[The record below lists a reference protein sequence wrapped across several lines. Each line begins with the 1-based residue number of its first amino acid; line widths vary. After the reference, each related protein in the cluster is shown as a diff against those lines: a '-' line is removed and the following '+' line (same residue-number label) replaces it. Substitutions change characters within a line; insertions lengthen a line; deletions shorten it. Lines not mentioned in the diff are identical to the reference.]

1 MNIKVTK
8 HVEQL
13 KKWKEEIELLR
24 KIALKTN
31 LEEELK
37 WDSPCYTLNGKNV
50 FILSTFKDFVTVNF
64 FKGVLIK
71 DEINFLI
78 FQGESQQSSK
88 TVRLKSIHEIKKN
101 EKLILD
107 YMKRAIDVEKSGAKV
122 TLNKDPLIYP
132 KVLLDY
138 FNKDHRLQSAFKS
151 LLRGAQR
158 EYLLYFMNSKYE
170 TTQKSRIEANIEK
183 IKEGKRLRDK

>member
-50 FILSTFKDFVTVNF
+50 FILSTFKDFVTINF

-88 TVRLKSIHEIKKN
+88 TIRLKSLQEIKKN

>member
-1 MNIKVTK
+1 M
-8 HVEQL
+8 
-13 KKWKEEIELLR
+13 
-24 KIALKTN
+24 
-31 LEEELK
+31 
-37 WDSPCYTLNGKNV
+37 
-50 FILSTFKDFVTVNF
+50 DFVTVNF

-78 FQGESQQSSK
+78 FQGESQQSNK
-88 TVRLKSIHEIKKN
+88 TIRLKSLQEIKKN

-107 YMKRAIDVEKSGAKV
+107 YMKRAIDVEKSGEKV